1 MASFCYRAPKT
12 DDDFEEFCLALY
24 KSHLA
29 LPGLTRYGRRGQRQ
43 HGIDIIDLEST
54 PPHVA
59 IQCKAEDL
67 EAVYPEK
74 RLRAEVDKA
83 LTAPFELKRYIVLT
97 TSKTSTELQIAIS
110 QINAEHMET
119 GRFIVEF
126 KGWEEIERV
135 LDQHPEVA
143 QDKLTIVT
151 NTQLVAVND
160 NLAAVASNVAEI
172 KSVVTNNQFDKEIS
186 EAKEEIERRD
196 FALAKQKLSRLRRDK
211 WDSLTD
217 DQRFLVLANLGH
229 IEAAKN
235 LAKSA
240 SALLFQSIQFA
251 KGTIKNREVE
261 AQAYALRNEHEK
273 AYELASALK
282 IDHPESWKATMLLI
296 HSAPLSEKLDDLIAR
311 ASNSDLSRQEVCI
324 TIAMRALSARHYE
337 TGRKYAKN
345 AIDNAENPWPISK
358 ITLAQCTSHDV
369 LLGSGAKPI
378 EGFSETDR
386 KLLKEADDLFKEG
399 IASAIERDEGNIA
412 AQALME
418 RAGIAERLGDEK
430 GARPLVE
437 EAYRLA
443 PDEPNAQAGYAM
455 LQHRLGDTD
464 RAISI
469 MEQTP
474 YTGHDGGGLKRQLA
488 GFLLVRARNDDEQRA
503 ANLLKEICLL
513 DEPLTLDFRYTTFA
527 ETLGVLAKAGRIS
540 EGQALIDAATPQML
554 SSVARSALTA
564 RLFWL
569 MKDSVSANACLET
582 AIAAL
587 SGDSVDTEIEIMAA
601 TYTAIGE
608 YRQALGLW
616 RRLAGVH
623 NPLATHQAMVCA
635 QRLGDHAVV
644 LDLCREVREA
654 GAATEESIQAEVDLL
669 LEDDFEGAIAILKSF
684 LERHP
689 HNSVIRLRI
698 SYAAIQ
704 HARPDLLQRP
714 EDALP
719 DKETVTPYFARA
731 VTYFL
736 KYTKRH
742 EEALRYGY
750 DILHR
755 HFDDVDAH
763 RAYMLLFAPL
773 GPPLE
778 ITTPDKAGP
787 GSAVEYLEHG
797 TDIFRWHVIEDVLKP
812 DSKLN
817 EFAPDHPISQALLGK
832 SVGDVVALA
841 PGMISERPATI
852 RQVLSKYVY
861 RYQCCM
867 NELQLRFPEATELQ
881 SMQLPRQADGELDL
895 TELRAKMEQQLIGK
909 RQAIQGYTA
918 QALPLHFVGKILG
931 ESSFEAVL
939 HLAHD
944 PRSIVRCAPENQQ
957 QRVFAAMGL
966 NAAAEIVLD
975 LSAIATL
982 FLCDAVDLLTKL
994 NLPIII
1000 SQGCAEEIDRIT
1012 GKTHDGSPR
1021 AGLRIGLHDEQMV
1034 GFEVTEQLHTERDQ
1048 HFAKQL
1054 EKVRAIAVVE
1064 PCRELS
1070 ATSEQV
1076 KRPLI
1081 AIFGRYGTQ
1090 AILLAKKPG
1099 RVLWSDDFVQSS
1111 IAVKEYGARVAW
1123 TELVVANLESKG
1135 LVTRKEAV
1143 ATVTSLLGYRYEVL
1157 ILTPAIFVESARRA
1171 GWDKISSPF
1180 SHALAPFASLRVT
1193 ENIFAIIGG
1202 IASETIRE
1210 VADNKERALVIRGL
1224 LETIAARRDG
1234 IRVLGLIS
1242 RVFQGAQS
1250 PWRDEWA
1257 PIINDVM
1264 TSAAID
1270 FINKVNS

>member
-1 MASFCYRAPKT
+1 
-12 DDDFEEFCLALY
+12 
-24 KSHLA
+24 
-29 LPGLTRYGRRGQRQ
+29 
-43 HGIDIIDLEST
+43 
-54 PPHVA
+54 
-59 IQCKAEDL
+59 
-67 EAVYPEK
+67 
-74 RLRAEVDKA
+74 
-83 LTAPFELKRYIVLT
+83 
-97 TSKTSTELQIAIS
+97 
-110 QINAEHMET
+110 
-119 GRFIVEF
+119 
-126 KGWEEIERV
+126 
-135 LDQHPEVA
+135 
-143 QDKLTIVT
+143 
-151 NTQLVAVND
+151 
-160 NLAAVASNVAEI
+160 
-172 KSVVTNNQFDKEIS
+172 
-186 EAKEEIERRD
+186 
-196 FALAKQKLSRLRRDK
+196 
-211 WDSLTD
+211 
-217 DQRFLVLANLGH
+217 
-229 IEAAKN
+229 
-235 LAKSA
+235 
-240 SALLFQSIQFA
+240 
-251 KGTIKNREVE
+251 
-261 AQAYALRNEHEK
+261 
-273 AYELASALK
+273 
-282 IDHPESWKATMLLI
+282 
-296 HSAPLSEKLDDLIAR
+296 
-311 ASNSDLSRQEVCI
+311 
-324 TIAMRALSARHYE
+324 
-337 TGRKYAKN
+337 
-345 AIDNAENPWPISK
+345 
-358 ITLAQCTSHDV
+358 
-369 LLGSGAKPI
+369 
-378 EGFSETDR
+378 
-386 KLLKEADDLFKEG
+386 
-399 IASAIERDEGNIA
+399 
-412 AQALME
+412 ME
-418 RAGIAERLGDEK
+418 RAGITERLGDEK

-474 YTGHDGGGLKRQLA
+474 YTGHGGGGLKRQLA
-488 GFLLVRARNDDEQRA
+488 GFLLVRARSDDEQRA
-503 ANLLKEICLL
+503 ANLLKEICLI

-569 MKDSVSANACLET
+569 IKDSVSANACLET

-623 NPLATHQAMVCA
+623 NPLATHQAMACA

-684 LERHP
+684 LKRHP
-689 HNSVIRLRI
+689 DNSVIRLRI

-731 VTYFL
+731 VIYFL
-736 KYTKRH
+736 KHTKRH

-763 RAYMLLFAPL
+763 RAYMLLFVPL

-778 ITTPDKAGP
+778 ITTPDKAGL

-797 TDIFRWHVIEDVLKP
+797 TDIFRWHVIEDVRKP

-817 EFAPDHPISQALLGK
+817 EFAPNHPISQALLGK

-895 TELRAKMEQQLIGK
+895 TVLRAKMEQQLIGK

-918 QALPLHFVGKILG
+918 QALPLHFVGEILG

-982 FLCDAVDLLTKL
+982 FLCKAVDLLTKL

-1012 GKTHDGSPR
+1012 GKTYDGSPR

-1034 GFEVTEQLHTERDQ
+1034 GFEVTEQLHAERDQ

-1070 ATSEQV
+1070 ATAEEV

-1123 TELVVANLESKG
+1123 TELVVANLETKG

-1157 ILTPAIFVESARRA
+1157 IITPAIFVESARRA
-1171 GWDKISSPF
+1171 GWNKISPPF

-1202 IASETIRE
+1202 IASETFRE

-1242 RVFQGAQS
+1242 RAFQGVQL

>member
-1 MASFCYRAPKT
+1 LASFRYRAPKT

-43 HGIDIIDLEST
+43 HGIDIIDLES
-54 PPHVA
+54 PPPYVA

-67 EAVYPEK
+67 EAVYLEK

-172 KSVVTNNQFDKEIS
+172 KSAVTNNQFDKEIS

-240 SALLFQSIQFA
+240 STLMFQSIQFA
-251 KGTIKNREVE
+251 KGTMKNREVE

-337 TGRKYAKN
+337 TGRKYAKD

-399 IASAIERDEGNIA
+399 IASAIERDEGYIA

-418 RAGIAERLGDEK
+418 RAGITERLGDEK

-474 YTGHDGGGLKRQLA
+474 YTGHGGGGLKRQLA
-488 GFLLVRARNDDEQRA
+488 GFLLVRARSDDEQRA

-623 NPLATHQAMVCA
+623 NPLATHQAMACA

-684 LERHP
+684 LKRHP
-689 HNSVIRLRI
+689 DNSVIRLRI

-731 VTYFL
+731 VIYFL
-736 KYTKRH
+736 KHTKRH

-763 RAYMLLFAPL
+763 RAYMLLFVPL
-773 GPPLE
+773 GPQLE
-778 ITTPDKAGP
+778 ITTPDKAGL

-797 TDIFRWHVIEDVLKP
+797 TDIFRWHVIEDVRKP

-895 TELRAKMEQQLIGK
+895 TVLRAKMEQQLIGK

-918 QALPLHFVGKILG
+918 QALPLHFVGEILG

-957 QRVFAAMGL
+957 QRVFAAMEL

-982 FLCDAVDLLTKL
+982 FLCKAVDLLTKL

-1012 GKTHDGSPR
+1012 GKTYDGSPR

-1034 GFEVTEQLHTERDQ
+1034 GFEVTEQLHAERDQ

-1070 ATSEQV
+1070 ATAEEV

-1123 TELVVANLESKG
+1123 TELVVANLETKG

-1157 ILTPAIFVESARRA
+1157 IITPAIFVESARRA
-1171 GWDKISSPF
+1171 GWNKISPPF

-1202 IASETIRE
+1202 IASETFRE

-1242 RVFQGAQS
+1242 RAFQGVQL